1 MDCIQLAA
9 IDIINLE
16 ILSSGHC
23 VVLISSHPLSLKLEV
38 CGILIFSLVLL
49 RRMYKDIFWPIGIL
63 YYIINYIII
72 K

>member
-23 VVLISSHPLSLKLEV
+23 VVLISHPLSLKLEV

-49 RRMYKDIFWPIGIL
+49 RRIYKDIFWPIGIL
-63 YYIINYIII
+63 YYIRNYLII